1 MSEFDRTVISN
12 LPKSLGWFVRS
23 LNLACNT
30 MMKGV
35 KFSDKPEFIK
45 KTESFTEVVI
55 EDIVMKD
62 KEKLENFRAKFLKP
76 IYDQNYT
83 DIIAKVIPS
92 EGKVNDKFVKEG
104 LVIEVGKNVLP
115 ISEIYTN
122 ITKHVKDNNL
132 RSIHAPKILLGF
144 FAVMFYTVAKEES
157 KETLDM
163 ISDNMDSMINTIEEM
178 LRPPTPPPGGM
189 MDMLKNFNPGKMSE
203 MFSTMGQDPRMSEE
217 FKKAHGKVAEILKSE
232 NPGEAMQELFKE
244 MTSHAVTVEEDNP
257 QLGSA
262 APAPPAED
270 TPASPDDGLGDAKHG
285 DEGDEGDEGA
295 EGAEG
300 AEDQD

>member
-45 KTESFTEVVI
+45 KTEAFTEVVI

-76 IYDQNYT
+76 IYDENYT
-83 DIIAKVIPS
+83 DIISKVIPS

-104 LVIEVGKNVLP
+104 LEIKVGKNVLP
-115 ISEIYTN
+115 ISEIYVN
-122 ITKHVKDNNL
+122 ITKHVKEKNL
-132 RSIHAPKILLGF
+132 RSIHAPKIILGF

-163 ISDNMDSMINTIEEM
+163 ISDNMDSMINTIEDM
-178 LRPPTPPPGGM
+178 LRPPTPPGGGM

-203 MFSTMGQDPRMSEE
+203 MFSQMGQDPRMSEE
-217 FKKAHGKVAEILKSE
+217 FKKAHGKVTEILKSD
-232 NPGEAMQELFKE
+232 NPSEAMGELFKE
-244 MTSHAVTVEEDNP
+244 MSAHAATAQEENP
-257 QLGSA
+257 QLAASAPA
-262 APAPPAED
+262 APAAS
-270 TPASPDDGLGDAKHG
+270 TP
-285 DEGDEGDEGA
+285 DEGEDQAPVPRSSSSAGA
-295 EGAEG
+295 ADEG

>member
-12 LPKSLGWFVRS
+12 LQKSLGWFVRGLQLS
-23 LNLACNT
+23 CNT

-35 KFSDKPEFIK
+35 KFSDKPEYIK
-45 KTESFTEVVI
+45 KTEAFVEVVI
-55 EDIVMKD
+55 DDIVMKD

-76 IYDQNYT
+76 IYDHNYT

-104 LVIEVGKNVLP
+104 MEIRVGKNVLP

-122 ITKHVKDNNL
+122 ITKHVKDKNL
-132 RSIHAPKILLGF
+132 RTIHAPRILLGF
-144 FAVMFYTVAKEES
+144 FAVMFYTVHKEES

-163 ISDNMDSMINTIEEM
+163 ISENMDSLINTIEDM
-178 LRPPTPPPGGM
+178 LRPPTPPGGGV
-189 MDMLKNFNPGKMSE
+189 MDMLKNFNPGNISE
-203 MFSTMGQDPRMSEE
+203 MFNKMGQDPRMSEE

-232 NPGEAMQELFKE
+232 NPTEVMKELFNE
-244 MTSHAVTVEEDNP
+244 MSVHAAAAQEENP
-257 QLGSA
+257 QLSTAAAA
-262 APAPPAED
+262 APPPSSGGVAQKPE
-270 TPASPDDGLGDAKHG
+270 TASSGTTEH
-285 DEGDEGDEGA
+285 
-295 EGAEG
+295 G